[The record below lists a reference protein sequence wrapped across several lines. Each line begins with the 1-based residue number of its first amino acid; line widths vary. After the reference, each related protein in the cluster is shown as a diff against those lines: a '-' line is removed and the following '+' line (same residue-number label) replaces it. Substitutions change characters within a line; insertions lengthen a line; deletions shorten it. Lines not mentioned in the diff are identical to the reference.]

1 MLRQKFGFTC
11 ACALCA
17 LPEEA
22 RARSDACQRALGD
35 LQPEEGLPLPELLK
49 RLDVKMALMAREGLP
64 EGWAR
69 PMLLHALVAAV
80 HDKTAEGRE
89 RASKLHARALETLRV
104 SIGTDH
110 PNYKIIASFLQ
121 TVAQFDGVMGAHTAT
136 QTPSASGRAARKG
149 KAKGKR

>member
-1 MLRQKFGFTC
+1 MGSCERV
-11 ACALCA
+11 
-17 LPEEA
+17 
-22 RARSDACQRALGD
+22 S
-35 LQPEEGLPLPELLK
+35 
-49 RLDVKMALMAREGLP
+49 EGLP